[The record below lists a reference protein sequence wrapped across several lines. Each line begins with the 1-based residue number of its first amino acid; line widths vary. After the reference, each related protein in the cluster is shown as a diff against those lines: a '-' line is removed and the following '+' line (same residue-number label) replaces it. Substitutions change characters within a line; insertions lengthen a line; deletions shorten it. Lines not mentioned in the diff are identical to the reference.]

1 MAVFGL
7 GRSGISASLA
17 LARGGVR
24 VHAWDDDPARRRH
37 AASLGVALADLY
49 RIEWDDFVALVL
61 SPGVPLSHPAPHPL
75 VARALTSGL
84 EILGDMELFARSR
97 PPGRVVGVTGTNGK
111 STTATLIAHLIRA
124 SGLRVQL
131 GGNIGT
137 PVLDLKPLSAEGVYV
152 LELSSYQL
160 DLVRTLVSDVAVL
173 LNIAPDHLER
183 HGGFANY
190 IASKTRIFSRRA
202 SSQIAVLGLDDD
214 VCRRIHAELAGRRQ
228 RRIVPVA
235 VGRRV
240 AGGVYVTE
248 DGVLTDETGG
258 EAVEVVEL
266 ARLRALLGVHNQQNA
281 AAAYG
286 AIRALGLPG
295 DNLVRAF
302 RRFSG
307 LAHRQEAITRI
318 GKVAFVNDSKATNA
332 PAAARALACFRDI
345 YWIAGG
351 RAKAGGVATLAP
363 LFPRMAH
370 AFLIGEA
377 AGAFAQTLEG
387 RVPCTICGDLE
398 TAFAAATERAFAEQ
412 RAEPVVLL
420 SPACASLDQFEN
432 FEQRGDRFR
441 ELVVDEKVRRTPPKK
456 AASKTGTGAEAGAG
470 AGKAPTKTGAKK
482 APPKKAGAKT
492 AGGKTA
498 GGKTSGAGAGTT

>member
-17 LARGGVR
+17 LARGGAR

-37 AASLGVALADLY
+37 AASLGVSLADLY
-49 RIEWDDFVALVL
+49 RIEWDFAGLVL

-97 PPGRVVGVTGTNGK
+97 PPARVVGVTGTNGK

-137 PVLDLKPLSAEGVYV
+137 PVLDLRPLSAEGVYV
-152 LELSSYQL
+152 LELSSFQL

-173 LNIAPDHLER
+173 LNVAPDHLER

-235 VGRRV
+235 VGRRI

-248 DGVLTDETGG
+248 DGMLTDETGG
-258 EAVEVVEL
+258 EAVEVVDL
-266 ARLRALLGVHNQQNA
+266 ARLRALLGTHNQQNA

-295 DNLVRAF
+295 DNLMRAF
-302 RRFSG
+302 RRFAG
-307 LAHRQEAITRI
+307 LAHRQEAVTRI

-370 AFLIGEA
+370 AFLIGES

-398 TAFAAATERAFAEQ
+398 TAFAAATEKAFAEQ
-412 RAEPVVLL
+412 RPEPVVLF

-456 AASKTGTGAEAGAG
+456 TAPKASAD
-470 AGKAPTKTGAKK
+470 AGKAPPKKAGAKKAPPKTAGAKK
-482 APPKKAGAKT
+482 APPKKAGANK
-492 AGGKTA
+492 A
-498 GGKTSGAGAGTT
+498 GAGAGKP